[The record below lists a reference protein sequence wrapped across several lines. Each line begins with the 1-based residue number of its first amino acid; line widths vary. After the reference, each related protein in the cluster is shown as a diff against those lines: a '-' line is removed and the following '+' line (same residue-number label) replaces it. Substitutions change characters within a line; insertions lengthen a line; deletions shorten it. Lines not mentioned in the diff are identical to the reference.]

1 MWSPFRSEKYINP
14 FLLGRNSWTRKTFEQ
29 IWQICDKGT
38 SCHEPEFQG
47 GRKIEGCGALIGGGG
62 GDVVGHLHHAWLRS
76 FLKIFAPRA
85 LEP

>member
-1 MWSPFRSEKYINP
+1 MCGN
-14 FLLGRNSWTRKTFEQ
+14 
-29 IWQICDKGT
+29 